1 MCSHLHQSLLVPP
14 KTCCPV
20 AQVGKLHELLSPHL
34 LRRLKK
40 DVLKQMPPKKEQI
53 VRVELSALQKDWYRA
68 ILTRNFLNLTAG
80 GQSPQFA
87 LFKCSHLYSRCVNA
101 DVRSGAHANSSIQGW
116 CWTSAA

>member
-1 MCSHLHQSLLVPP
+1 MHVQPGCCKGIVPSYP
-14 KTCCPV
+14 ITKEALCW
-20 AQVGKLHELLSPHL
+20 QVGKLHELLSPHL

-80 GQSPQFA
+80 GQSPLPLPQFIFPTA
-87 LFKCSHLYSRCVNA
+87 CPGTHSCLKHGLF
-101 DVRSGAHANSSIQGW
+101 SS
-116 CWTSAA
+116 